1 MSDEDNRSFSRS
13 RLHRRVRGAC
23 RRHTARQSVTRA
35 ASVAVLIALLGAL
48 SGCTVGPDYRTPAPP
63 ATATYTATPLPEQ
76 TASSPGASGVSQH
89 FAAGQDIPAQWWTL
103 FHCEPLDALIREA
116 FANSPTVAAA
126 QAALRQASE
135 NLRAQV
141 GSTLYPSIDAKA
153 NATREKFNG
162 VTFGQPGLTEV
173 LNLYNASV
181 NVSYNLDVFGGARR
195 QIESLRS
202 QVDYQGF
209 QLQAAYLALS
219 ANIVTAAVKEAS
231 LREQIEATERIATD
245 EDTQLGVLRQQ
256 FELGGVSRTAVLSQE
271 TLLAQTRATLPP
283 LHQSLDQTRHQLAV
297 LAGKTPGDAGV
308 PEFRLSMFTLP
319 QTLPVSVPSSLVRQR
334 PDILAADATLH
345 QASAQVGV
353 ATANLYPQLTLSASY
368 GPEALT
374 PAGLFKYAD
383 MIWSIG
389 AGITQPIFHG
399 GQLSAQ
405 KRAAQAAFDQANA
418 QYRQTVLLAFQ
429 NVADTLRALEHDA
442 TGLSAQT
449 QAWRA
454 ARDSLE
460 LTRGQFR
467 VGGVSY
473 LALLDAQ
480 RQYQQTVVNLAQAQ
494 AARYADTAALFQALG
509 GGWWNDTT
517 ASQAAEAPPA
527 SQAAQKQ

>member
-1 MSDEDNRSFSRS
+1 MIDDTNRGFGCNCLHWHLRGAS
-13 RLHRRVRGAC
+13 RLHAVYE
-23 RRHTARQSVTRA
+23 TLTRA
-35 ASVAVLIALLGAL
+35 AWGTVLIAV
-48 SGCTVGPDYRTPAPP
+48 SGCMVGPDYHTPAPP
-63 ATATYTATPLPEQ
+63 ATDTYTSTPLPDQ
-76 TASSPGASGVSQH
+76 TASAPGASGAPQQFV
-89 FAAGQDIPAQWWTL
+89 AGLDIPAQWWTL

-116 FANSPTVAAA
+116 LANSPSVAAA

-135 NLRAQV
+135 NFRAQT
-141 GSTLYPSIDAKA
+141 GATLYPAIDAKA

-162 VTFGQPGLTEV
+162 VTFGEPQLTEL

-181 NVSYNLDVFGGARR
+181 DVSYNIDVFGGGRR
-195 QIESLRS
+195 ELEALRS

-231 LREQIEATERIATD
+231 LREQIEATGRIADD
-245 EDTQLGVLRQQ
+245 EDAQLAVLRQQ
-256 FELGGVSRTAVLSQE
+256 LALGGVSRAAVLSQE
-271 TLLAQTRATLPP
+271 TLVAQTRATLPP
-283 LHQSLDQTRHQLAV
+283 LRQSLDQTRHQLAV
-297 LAGKTPGDAGV
+297 LAGKPPSDTGV
-308 PEFRLSMFTLP
+308 PEFRMSMFTLP
-319 QTLPVSVPSSLVRQR
+319 RALPVSVPSSLVRQR

-353 ATANLYPQLTLSASY
+353 ATANMYPQLTLSASY

-374 PAGLFKYAD
+374 PAGLFKSAN

-405 KRAAQAAFDQANA
+405 KRAAEAAFDQANA

-442 TGLSAQT
+442 TGLRAQT

-454 ARDSLE
+454 ASGSLD

-467 VGGVSY
+467 LGSVSY

-509 GGWWNDTT
+509 GGWWNNTATSGAIQPTT
-517 ASQAAEAPPA
+517 ATA
-527 SQAAQKQ
+527 K

>member
-1 MSDEDNRSFSRS
+1 MIDDVNHGFSRR
-13 RLHRRVRGAC
+13 RLHWHSRSASRRDAAC
-23 RRHTARQSVTRA
+23 ETVTRA
-35 ASVAVLIALLGAL
+35 AWMTVLIAF

-63 ATATYTATPLPEQ
+63 ATGTFTSTPLPDQ
-76 TASSPGASGVSQH
+76 TASAPGAAGVPQQ
-89 FAAGQDIPAQWWTL
+89 FVAGQDIPAQWWTL

-116 FANSPTVAAA
+116 LANSPNVAAA
-126 QAALRQASE
+126 QAALRQAGE
-135 NLRAQV
+135 NLRAQI
-141 GSTLYPSIDAKA
+141 GTTLYPSVDAKA

-162 VTFGQPGLTEV
+162 VTFGEPQLTEL

-181 NVSYNLDVFGGARR
+181 NVSYNLDVFGGGRR
-195 QIESLRS
+195 ELESLRS

-209 QLQAAYLALS
+209 QLQAAYLALT
-219 ANIVTAAVKEAS
+219 ANIVTAAIKEAS
-231 LREQIEATERIATD
+231 LREQIDATERIADD
-245 EDTQLGVLRQQ
+245 EDAQLRILRQQ
-256 FELGGVSRTAVLSQE
+256 LELGGVSRTAVLAQE
-271 TLLAQTRATLPP
+271 TLVAQTRATLPP
-283 LHQSLDQTRHQLAV
+283 LRQSLDQTRHQLAV
-297 LAGKTPGDAGV
+297 LAGKPPSDTDV
-308 PEFRLSMFTLP
+308 PEFRISMFTLP

-368 GPEALT
+368 GPQALT
-374 PAGLFKYAD
+374 PAGLLKYAD
-383 MIWSIG
+383 MIWSFG

-405 KRAAQAAFDQANA
+405 KRAAEAAFDEANA

-454 ARDSLE
+454 ASDSLD

-467 VGGVSY
+467 IGGVGY

-509 GGWWNDTT
+509 GGWWNDT
-517 ASQAAEAPPA
+517 AA
-527 SQAAQKQ
+527 SQAAQPAPATQK

>member
-1 MSDEDNRSFSRS
+1 MIDDVNHGFSRS
-13 RLHRRVRGAC
+13 RLHWHSRSASRRNAAC
-23 RRHTARQSVTRA
+23 ETVARATWVT
-35 ASVAVLIALLGAL
+35 VLIAL
-48 SGCTVGPDYRTPAPP
+48 SGCTVGPNYHTPAPP
-63 ATATYTATPLPEQ
+63 ATGAYTSTPLPDQ
-76 TASSPGASGVSQH
+76 TASAPGASGVPQH
-89 FAAGQDIPAQWWTL
+89 FVAAQDIPAQWWTL

-116 FANSPTVAAA
+116 LGNSPNVAAA
-126 QAALRQASE
+126 QAALRQAGE
-135 NLRAQV
+135 NLRAQI
-141 GSTLYPSIDAKA
+141 GTTLYPSVDATA
-153 NATREKFNG
+153 NATREKFSG
-162 VTFGQPGLTEV
+162 VTFGEPQLTEL

-181 NVSYNLDVFGGARR
+181 NVSYNLDVFGGGRR
-195 QIESLRS
+195 QLESLRS

-209 QLQAAYLALS
+209 QLQAVYLALT
-219 ANIVTAAVKEAS
+219 ANIVTAAIKEAS
-231 LREQIEATERIATD
+231 LREQIEATARIADD
-245 EDTQLGVLRQQ
+245 EDAQLRIMRQQ
-256 FELGGVSRTAVLSQE
+256 LELGGISRTAVLAQE
-271 TLLAQTRATLPP
+271 TLVAQTRATLPP
-283 LHQSLDQTRHQLAV
+283 LRQSLDQTRHQLAV
-297 LAGKTPGDAGV
+297 LAGKPPSDTDV
-308 PEFRLSMFTLP
+308 PEFRMSMFTLP

-368 GPEALT
+368 GPQALT
-374 PAGLFKYAD
+374 PAGLLKYAD

-405 KRAAQAAFDQANA
+405 KRAAEAAFDEANA

-454 ARDSLE
+454 ASDSLD

-467 VGGVSY
+467 IGGVSY

-517 ASQAAEAPPA
+517 T
-527 SQAAQKQ
+527 SQAAQPTPAAPK

>member
-1 MSDEDNRSFSRS
+1 MIDDVNHGFRRSRPHWHSRS
-13 RLHRRVRGAC
+13 AS
-23 RRHTARQSVTRA
+23 RRHAACKTLTRA
-35 ASVAVLIALLGAL
+35 AWITVLIAL
-48 SGCTVGPDYRTPAPP
+48 SGCTVGPDYHTPAPP
-63 ATATYTATPLPEQ
+63 ATGTYTSTPLPDQ
-76 TASSPGASGVSQH
+76 TASAPGASGVPQQ
-89 FAAGQDIPAQWWTL
+89 FMAGQDIPAQWWTL
-103 FHCEPLDALIREA
+103 YHCEPLDALIREA
-116 FANSPTVAAA
+116 LANSPNVAAA
-126 QAALRQASE
+126 QAALRQAGE
-135 NLRAQV
+135 NLRAQM
-141 GSTLYPSIDAKA
+141 GTTLYPSVDAKA

-162 VTFGQPGLTEV
+162 VTFGEPQLTEL

-181 NVSYNLDVFGGARR
+181 NVSYNLDVFGGGRR
-195 QIESLRS
+195 ELESLRS

-219 ANIVTAAVKEAS
+219 ANIVTAAIKEAS
-231 LREQIEATERIATD
+231 LREQIDATARIADD
-245 EDTQLGVLRQQ
+245 EDAQLRIMRQQ
-256 FELGGVSRTAVLSQE
+256 LALGGVSRAAVLAQE
-271 TLLAQTRATLPP
+271 TLVAQTRATLPP

-297 LAGKTPGDAGV
+297 LAGKPPSNTDV
-308 PEFRLSMFTLP
+308 PDFRMSMFTLP
-319 QTLPVSVPSSLVRQR
+319 QALPVSVPSSLVRQR

-353 ATANLYPQLTLSASY
+353 ATANMYPQLTLSASY
-368 GPEALT
+368 GPQALT
-374 PAGLFKYAD
+374 PAGLLKYAD
-383 MIWSIG
+383 MIWSFG

-405 KRAAQAAFDQANA
+405 KRAAEAAFDAANA

-454 ARDSLE
+454 ASDSLD

-467 VGGVSY
+467 IGGVSY

-509 GGWWNDTT
+509 GGWWNDTAT
-517 ASQAAEAPPA
+517 
-527 SQAAQKQ
+527 SQAAQPTPAAPK